1 MKLSILSGGAALGL
15 VEHVRARFEAEAG
28 CRIEG
33 EFGAVGAM
41 KEKLLAGAECDIVI
55 LSRKLV
61 DSLAGEGKVR
71 PASIR
76 DLGVVSTGVGVKAGS
91 PPVAVDTPEA
101 FGRAL
106 LDADAVY
113 VPDMQR
119 STAGQHMQQVF
130 RQLGVLDAVAAKV
143 REFPNGATAMKAMA
157 EASGRPV
164 GCTQITEILYSPGV
178 QAVGLLPAG
187 CELDTVYT
195 AAVTTDA
202 RETALAGRLIDLLA
216 GRDLDAYKNA
226 HGFRV

>member
-15 VEHVRARFEAEAG
+15 VDAVRARFESEAG
-28 CRIEG
+28 CQIAG

-41 KEKLLAGAECDIVI
+41 KEKLLAGADCDIVI

-61 DSLAGEGKVR
+61 DDLAGAGRVQ
-71 PASIR
+71 PGSLR
-76 DLGVVSTGVGVKAGS
+76 DLGVVSTGVSVKAGNPAVS
-91 PPVAVDTPEA
+91 VDTAAA

-119 STAGQHMQQVF
+119 STAGIHMKQVF
-130 RQLGVLDAVAAKV
+130 RQLGVLDDIAAKV
-143 REFPNGATAMKAMA
+143 QEFPNGATAMKAMA
-157 EASGRPV
+157 AAPGQPV

-178 QAVGLLPAG
+178 QAVGLLPKG

-195 AAVTTDA
+195 AAVATGA
-202 RETALAGRLIDLLA
+202 RQAGLAGRLIDLLTD
-216 GRDLDAYKNA
+216 GSLDAYKNA

>member
-15 VEHVRARFEAEAG
+15 VDAVRARFESEAG
-28 CRIEG
+28 CPIEG

-41 KEKLLAGAECDIVI
+41 KEKLLAGTECDIVI

-61 DSLAGEGKVR
+61 DGLADAGQVQPGS
-71 PASIR
+71 AR
-76 DLGVVSTGVGVKAGS
+76 DLGVVSTGVGVKAGD
-91 PPVAVDTPEA
+91 PAVAVDTPAA
-101 FGRAL
+101 FGQAL
-106 LDADAVY
+106 QDADAVY

-119 STAGQHMQQVF
+119 STAGIHMKKVF
-130 RQLGVLDAVAAKV
+130 QQLGVLDGIAAKI

-157 EASGRPV
+157 AAPGRPV

-178 QAVGLLPAG
+178 QAVGLLPRG

-195 AAVTTDA
+195 AAVAAGARQAGLARKLIEMLTDSS
-202 RETALAGRLIDLLA
+202 
-216 GRDLDAYKNA
+216 LDTYKNA